1 MKHLL
6 IIFLIAIPS
15 VLFSQNTQESSRGTS
30 GSNQPMSQQQD
41 TAAKPPI
48 TLYKMISV
56 DRDTIILD
64 TSLTIQKE
72 YKFNY
77 LRKDNF
83 ELLPFNNVGQTY
95 NSLARD
101 IKK

>member
-1 MKHLL
+1 MQYPQYYFLKILRNLL
-6 IIFLIAIPS
+6 EVPLDLI
-15 VLFSQNTQESSRGTS
+15 SQCLN
-30 GSNQPMSQQQD
+30 QQD

-95 NSLARD
+95 NTLSRD